1 MNQKKV
7 EAIRFFIASQG
18 GYIRAKTLREKGI
31 HPSQINSLV
40 ESGALIRLKRGLYTI
55 TQDIE
60 RSELVDVQKIIPGGI
75 YCLGTALSIHGIGTW
90 EPPEL
95 HLAIRRDYRVA
106 VPSSPPIRFFSFS
119 RARFELGI
127 EEKDFESGIIRVYD
141 AEKTICDVI
150 RFRNTLGMDVAME
163 ALREY
168 VKRQDRN
175 IPRLLEYA
183 KLLRMEGSIRTYL
196 EPLL

>member
-7 EAIRFFIASQG
+7 EAIRSFVASQG
-18 GYIRAKTLREKGI
+18 GYVRAKTLREKGI
-31 HPSQINSLV
+31 HPSQISALM
-40 ESGALIRLKRGLYTI
+40 ESGVLVRLKRGLYTI
-55 TQDIE
+55 AQDIK
-60 RSELVDVQKIIPGGI
+60 RSELVDVQKAIPGGI
-75 YCLGTALSIHGIGTW
+75 FCLGTALSIHGIGTW

-106 VPSSPPIRFFSFS
+106 VPPYPPIRFFSFS

-127 EEKDFESGIIRVYD
+127 EEKVFESGIIRVYD

-150 RFRNTLGMDVAME
+150 RFRNTVGMDVAME

-168 VKRQDRN
+168 VKRRDRN
-175 IPRLLEYA
+175 VSRLLEYA